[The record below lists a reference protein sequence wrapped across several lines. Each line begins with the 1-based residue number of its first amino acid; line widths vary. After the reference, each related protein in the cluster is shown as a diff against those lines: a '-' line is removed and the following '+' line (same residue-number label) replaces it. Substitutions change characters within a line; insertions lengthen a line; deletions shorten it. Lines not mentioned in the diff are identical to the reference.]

1 MLFFCCTDV
10 DEGTDFVLSHTLC
23 SDFFDKKASMTMNR
37 KLFAKGFR
45 HGIPIGLGY
54 LSVAFTFGMKAVA
67 DGLSPLEALLIS
79 MTNVTSAGQFAG
91 LPLILAQ
98 ASYLEVALTQLI
110 INLRYAL
117 MSLSISQ
124 KMDSD
129 MNTPRRLFFSFMNTD
144 EIFAVASSQPGKVS
158 HWYLYG
164 LMTAPYL
171 GWSVGTIL
179 GAVAGTL
186 LPVFLRNALGIAI
199 FGMFLAI
206 ILPPARKEKPVRIVV
221 LMAIAMSLCFR
232 YVPMLSQVS
241 SGFVI
246 IICAIAAS
254 ALGAWLF
261 PVQEEET
268 KAGDANFPIYL
279 LVMAGVTYLI
289 RMLPL
294 TIFRKEIKSTFI
306 KSFLHYVPFAVLGA
320 MTIPDVLY
328 STGDMRTAAVGL
340 VAAVFLAWKGK
351 SLLTVALAACA
362 AVLAAQGI
370 LLLF

>member
-1 MLFFCCTDV
+1 
-10 DEGTDFVLSHTLC
+10 
-23 SDFFDKKASMTMNR
+23 MTMNR

-91 LPLILAQ
+91 P
-98 ASYLEVALTQLI
+98 QLI

-129 MNTPRRLFFSFMNTD
+129 MNTPRRLLFSFMNAD
-144 EIFAVASSQPGKVS
+144 EIFAVASSQPGKVG

-164 LMTAPYL
+164 LMIAPYL

-261 PVQEEET
+261 PVREEET
-268 KAGDANFPIYL
+268 KAGDA
-279 LVMAGVTYLI
+279 
-289 RMLPL
+289 
-294 TIFRKEIKSTFI
+294 
-306 KSFLHYVPFAVLGA
+306 
-320 MTIPDVLY
+320 
-328 STGDMRTAAVGL
+328 
-340 VAAVFLAWKGK
+340 
-351 SLLTVALAACA
+351 
-362 AVLAAQGI
+362 Q
-370 LLLF
+370 

>member
-1 MLFFCCTDV
+1 
-10 DEGTDFVLSHTLC
+10 
-23 SDFFDKKASMTMNR
+23 MTMNR

-79 MTNVTSAGQFAG
+79 MTNVTSA
-91 LPLILAQ
+91 

-129 MNTPRRLFFSFMNTD
+129 MNTPRRLLFSFMNAD
-144 EIFAVASSQPGKVS
+144 EIFAVASSQPGKVG

-164 LMTAPYL
+164 LMIAPYL

-206 ILPPARKEKPVRIVV
+206 ILPPARKEKPVHIVV

-261 PVQEEET
+261 PVREEET
-268 KAGDANFPIYL
+268 KAGDA
-279 LVMAGVTYLI
+279 
-289 RMLPL
+289 
-294 TIFRKEIKSTFI
+294 
-306 KSFLHYVPFAVLGA
+306 
-320 MTIPDVLY
+320 
-328 STGDMRTAAVGL
+328 
-340 VAAVFLAWKGK
+340 
-351 SLLTVALAACA
+351 
-362 AVLAAQGI
+362 Q
-370 LLLF
+370 

>member
-1 MLFFCCTDV
+1 
-10 DEGTDFVLSHTLC
+10 
-23 SDFFDKKASMTMNR
+23 MTMNR

-206 ILPPARKEKPVRIVV
+206 IIPPARKNKVVAVLVLLSFALSLACGYLPFVSTLSSGTRTIILTVV
-221 LMAIAMSLCFR
+221 LSA
-232 YVPMLSQVS
+232 
-241 SGFVI
+241 G
-246 IICAIAAS
+246 AA
-254 ALGAWLF
+254 LLF
-261 PVQEEET
+261 PVKDEVKEE
-268 KAGDANFPIYL
+268 DA
-279 LVMAGVTYLI
+279 A
-289 RMLPL
+289 
-294 TIFRKEIKSTFI
+294 
-306 KSFLHYVPFAVLGA
+306 
-320 MTIPDVLY
+320 
-328 STGDMRTAAVGL
+328 
-340 VAAVFLAWKGK
+340 
-351 SLLTVALAACA
+351 
-362 AVLAAQGI
+362 
-370 LLLF
+370 

>member
-67 DGLSPLEALLIS
+67 DGLSPLE
-79 MTNVTSAGQFAG
+79 
-91 LPLILAQ
+91 PLILAQ

-221 LMAIAMSLCFR
+221 LMAVAMSLCFR

-261 PVQEEET
+261 PVREEET
-268 KAGDANFPIYL
+268 KAGDA
-279 LVMAGVTYLI
+279 
-289 RMLPL
+289 
-294 TIFRKEIKSTFI
+294 
-306 KSFLHYVPFAVLGA
+306 
-320 MTIPDVLY
+320 
-328 STGDMRTAAVGL
+328 
-340 VAAVFLAWKGK
+340 
-351 SLLTVALAACA
+351 
-362 AVLAAQGI
+362 Q
-370 LLLF
+370 

>member
-1 MLFFCCTDV
+1 
-10 DEGTDFVLSHTLC
+10 
-23 SDFFDKKASMTMNR
+23 MTMNR

-129 MNTPRRLFFSFMNTD
+129 MNTPRRLLFSFMNAD
-144 EIFAVASSQPGKVS
+144 EIFAVASSQPGKVG

-164 LMTAPYL
+164 LMIAPYL

-206 ILPPARKEKPVRIVV
+206 ILPPARKEHCRADGYRDEPV
-221 LMAIAMSLCFR
+221 LPLCADALAGVQR
-232 YVPMLSQVS
+232 VCHHHLCY
-241 SGFVI
+241 
-246 IICAIAAS
+246 CR
-254 ALGAWLF
+254 LGA
-261 PVQEEET
+261 
-268 KAGDANFPIYL
+268 G
-279 LVMAGVTYLI
+279 
-289 RMLPL
+289 R
-294 TIFRKEIKSTFI
+294 
-306 KSFLHYVPFAVLGA
+306 
-320 MTIPDVLY
+320 
-328 STGDMRTAAVGL
+328 
-340 VAAVFLAWKGK
+340 
-351 SLLTVALAACA
+351 VALPRA
-362 AVLAAQGI
+362 GGRNESG
-370 LLLF
+370 